1 MGKEKRSYHIKKVLS
16 ICLFLSLATGC
27 LFTGCGASETPD
39 SPVETTA
46 TTEAET
52 TEAVTET
59 EAETEQ
65 TDVETEVETTAEEAT
80 EAAETTTAKASVDS
94 SSDGLW
100 ADFDRMTFSVNG
112 KTYTLGETTLQEMI
126 DDGVP
131 FEEDDLANAG
141 NNVNP
146 NYESSSFNITLG
158 EYAFAQVRVLND
170 TSENKPANECYID
183 SIYMPVD
190 LEQPQDIL
198 QFNFPFT
205 MTKEDLLAN
214 SGEPE
219 DPDNIYVYESEDG
232 SYKSESFTYRKE
244 SEKYYGDSTYHFEFA
259 NGALRYV
266 TISYTP

>member
-1 MGKEKRSYHIKKVLS
+1 MKKAFS
-16 ICLFLSLATGC
+16 ICLFLSIAAGC
-27 LFTGCGASETPD
+27 LLTGCGEQKEAGSSD
-39 SPVETTA
+39 KAVA

-52 TEAVTET
+52 TEAAT
-59 EAETEQ
+59 EAET
-65 TDVETEVETTAEEAT
+65 TETETETTEAVTDAETET
-80 EAAETTTAKASVDS
+80 EAAETTTTKKAAADSS

-146 NYESSSFNITLG
+146 NYESSSFNIKLG
-158 EYAFAQVRVLND
+158 EYAFAQVKVLND
-170 TSENKPANECYID
+170 TSENKPANACYID
-183 SIYMPVD
+183 EIYMPVD
-190 LEQPQDIL
+190 LDEPQDIL

-205 MTKEDLLAN
+205 MTKEDLLEN

-219 DPDNIYVYESEDG
+219 DPDDISVYESED
-232 SYKSESFTYRKE
+232 SDYKSESFTYRKE
-244 SEKYYGDSTYHFEFA
+244 SEKYYGDNTYHFEFT
-259 NGALRYV
+259 NGELRYV

>member
-1 MGKEKRSYHIKKVLS
+1 MKKVFS

-27 LFTGCGASETPD
+27 LLTGCGASETQN
-39 SPVETTA
+39 SSVETTA
-46 TTEAET
+46 TTET
-52 TEAVTET
+52 TEAVTKT
-59 EAETEQ
+59 EE
-65 TDVETEVETTAEEAT
+65 ETT
-80 EAAETTTAKASVDS
+80 AAETTTVKVSVDS

-100 ADFDRMTFSVNG
+100 ADFDCMTFSVNG

-146 NYESSSFNITLG
+146 NYESSSFDITLG
-158 EYAFAQVRVLND
+158 EYAFAQVRALND

-219 DPDNIYVYESEDG
+219 DPDDIYVYESEDG
-232 SYKSESFTYRKE
+232 SYKSESFTYRKK
-244 SEKYYGDSTYHFEFA
+244 SEKYYGDSTYDFEFA

>member
-1 MGKEKRSYHIKKVLS
+1 MKKVLS
-16 ICLFLSLATGC
+16 IFLFLNIAAGC
-27 LFTGCGASETPD
+27 LLTGCGEQKETENSD
-39 SPVETTA
+39 KTAETTTVTEA
-46 TTEAET
+46 ETSEAVTETTEAET
-52 TEAVTET
+52 ET
-59 EAETEQ
+59 
-65 TDVETEVETTAEEAT
+65 T
-80 EAAETTTAKASVDS
+80 EAAETEEEITTEVKDATASNN
-94 SSDGLW
+94 SDALW
-100 ADFDRMTFSVNG
+100 ADFDHMTFTVNG

-146 NYESSSFNITLG
+146 NYESESFNIELG
-158 EYAFAQVRVLND
+158 EYAFAQVKVLND

-183 SIYMPVD
+183 EIYMPVYLD
-190 LEQPQDIL
+190 QPQDIL

-219 DPDNIYVYESEDG
+219 DPDDIYVYESED
-232 SYKSESFTYRKE
+232 SDYKSESFTYRKE
-244 SEKYYGDSTYHFEFA
+244 SEKYYGDSTYHFEFV

>member
-1 MGKEKRSYHIKKVLS
+1 M
-16 ICLFLSLATGC
+16 
-27 LFTGCGASETPD
+27 P
-39 SPVETTA
+39 
-46 TTEAET
+46 TTE
-52 TEAVTET
+52 V
-59 EAETEQ
+59 EAETE
-65 TDVETEVETTAEEAT
+65 TTAAEETEEEVTTEVKD
-80 EAAETTTAKASVDS
+80 AAASNN
-94 SSDGLW
+94 SDALW
-100 ADFDRMTFSVNG
+100 ADFDHMTFTVNG

-158 EYAFAQVRVLND
+158 EYAFAQVKVLND

-183 SIYMPVD
+183 EIYMPVD
-190 LEQPQDIL
+190 LDQPQDIL

-219 DPDNIYVYESEDG
+219 DPDDIYVYEDED
-232 SYKSESFTYRKE
+232 SDYKSESFTYRKK
-244 SEKYYGDSTYHFEFA
+244 SEKYYGDNKYHFEFT

>member
-1 MGKEKRSYHIKKVLS
+1 MAKEKRSYHIKKVLS

-100 ADFDRMTFSVNG
+100 ADFDRMTFSVSG

-158 EYAFAQVRVLND
+158 EYAFAQVRVLRASLK
-170 TSENKPANECYID
+170 TPI
-183 SIYMPVD
+183 
-190 LEQPQDIL
+190 Q
-198 QFNFPFT
+198 T
-205 MTKEDLLAN
+205 
-214 SGEPE
+214 
-219 DPDNIYVYESEDG
+219 
-232 SYKSESFTYRKE
+232 
-244 SEKYYGDSTYHFEFA
+244 EK
-259 NGALRYV
+259 NMV
-266 TISYTP
+266 